1 MLFPCKVTEN
11 IIKDQARET
20 IKRKRCKF
28 AYDKPMYSRMKHL
41 WTIIL
46 ACILLCSCT
55 NGRTGEAT
63 EGDTLSL
70 RHARHVCAVKCADIV
85 SIDIRNPWDTTALL
99 RSIRV
104 KVPIKRAAV
113 YSATHAALLEEL
125 GVSEHIGGI
134 FDTKY
139 LRNSR
144 LKEDIA
150 KGDIRDLGTSNAV
163 NIEQVMDLQPD
174 LLMPSPYE
182 SQGGYGRLEQMGIPI
197 MECADYMEVSP
208 LARAE
213 WIRVYGMLFG
223 VEQLADSLFK
233 KIEQRYYEL
242 KNLASTCKERPRLLT
257 ERPLSGTWH
266 VPNGESTTGILYRD
280 AGADYLFAD
289 IPGSGASTLSI
300 EMVLDRA
307 MHADLWLIKSFGT
320 LTKEQLID
328 DTPACKHIPA
338 RLLVCNTEE
347 VPFFEET
354 PFHPEYLLEN
364 LISVLHPEL
373 GLKAKHE
380 YFR

>member
-1 MLFPCKVTEN
+1 MLFPRKVNEN

-28 AYDKPMYSRMKHL
+28 AYDKPMYSNMKHL
-41 WTIIL
+41 CTIIL
-46 ACILLCSCT
+46 ACVLLCSCT
-55 NGRTGEAT
+55 NGRTGKT
-63 EGDTLSL
+63 IEGDTLSL
-70 RHARHVCAVKCADIV
+70 RHARHVCAVRSGDIV

-104 KVPIKRAAV
+104 KVPVRRAAV

-125 GVSEHIGGI
+125 GASEHIGGI

-139 LRNSR
+139 LRNPR
-144 LKEDIA
+144 LRETIA
-150 KGDIRDLGTSNAV
+150 KGGIRDLGTSNAV

-213 WIRVYGMLFG
+213 WIRVYGLLFG
-223 VEQLADSLFK
+223 VEERADSLFNVVEK
-233 KIEQRYYEL
+233 RYNDL
-242 KNLASTCKERPRLLT
+242 KSLAGKARNKPRLLT
-257 ERPLSGTWH
+257 ERPVSGTWH
-266 VPNGESTTGILYRD
+266 VPCGGSTTGILYRD
-280 AGADYLFAD
+280 AGADYIFSD
-289 IPGSGASTLSI
+289 IEGSGARALSI
-300 EMVLDRA
+300 EKVLDKA
-307 MHADLWLIKSFGT
+307 IDADLWLVKSFGV
-320 LTKEQLID
+320 LTQQQLTAD
-328 DTPACKHIPA
+328 YPLLQHIPA

-347 VPFFEET
+347 VAFFEET

-364 LISVLHPEL
+364 LIALFHPEL
-373 GLKAKHE
+373 DIKPQHV
-380 YFR
+380 YFK

>member
-1 MLFPCKVTEN
+1 MLFPRKVNEN
-11 IIKDQARET
+11 IIKDQAKET

-28 AYDKPMYSRMKHL
+28 AYDKPMHNRMKHL
-41 WTIIL
+41 WTTIL
-46 ACILLCSCT
+46 ACVLLCSCT
-55 NGRTGEAT
+55 NGMTGEAM
-63 EGDTLSL
+63 EGDTLSM
-70 RHARHVCAVKCADIV
+70 RHARHVCAVRCGDIV
-85 SIDIRNPWDTTALL
+85 SIDIRNPWDTATLL
-99 RSIRV
+99 RSIKV
-104 KVPIKRAAV
+104 KVPVRRAAV

-125 GVSEHIGGI
+125 GVSEYIGGI

-139 LRNSR
+139 LRNSHLR
-144 LKEDIA
+144 EDIA

-163 NIEQVMDLQPD
+163 NIEQIMDLQPD

-266 VPNGESTTGILYRD
+266 VPNGESTTGILYHD

-289 IPGSGASTLSI
+289 IPGSGASAMSI
-300 EMVLDRA
+300 EMVLDRV
-307 MHADLWLIKSFGT
+307 MDADLWLVKSFGS
-320 LTKEQLID
+320 LTKEQVID

-373 GLKAKHE
+373 GLKAEHE

>member
-1 MLFPCKVTEN
+1 MISKSN
-11 IIKDQARET
+11 
-20 IKRKRCKF
+20 
-28 AYDKPMYSRMKHL
+28 MKHL

-55 NGRTGEAT
+55 NGRTGKT
-63 EGDTLSL
+63 VEGDTLSL
-70 RHARHVCAVKCADIV
+70 RHARHVRAVRCGDIV
-85 SIDIRNPWDTTALL
+85 NIDIRNPWDTTALL

-104 KVPIKRAAV
+104 KVPVRRAAV

-139 LRNSR
+139 LRNPR
-144 LKEDIA
+144 LRETIA
-150 KGDIRDLGTSNAV
+150 KGGIRDLGTSNAV

-213 WIRVYGMLFG
+213 WIRVYGLLFG
-223 VEQLADSLFK
+223 VEERADSLFNS
-233 KIEQRYYEL
+233 IEQRYNEL
-242 KNLASTCKERPRLLT
+242 KGMVTERATSRPRLLT

-266 VPNGESTTGILYRD
+266 VPCGESTTGQLYSD
-280 AGADYLFAD
+280 AGADYLFAHL
-289 IPGSGASTLSI
+289 PGSGANAMSI

-307 MHADLWLIKSFGT
+307 IGADIWLIKSFGP
-320 LTKEQLID
+320 LTRELLEQD
-328 DTPACKHIPA
+328 CPATRHIKA

-364 LISVLHPEL
+364 LIDILHPEL
-373 GLKAKHE
+373 EIKSEHE